1 MKKSPDKNIKRMKL
15 KNDKV
20 AWVYLFPSLVVISAF
35 VIWPVFY
42 SFVLSFYN
50 WDFKNLTRPEFIGL
64 QNYSKILFTFDT
76 DRLPKYPLN
85 SALIS
90 SFSYFLFA
98 LFFLRLID
106 LFKDIF
112 YKKSDFISFLLSTL
126 SIASFVAFLV
136 FNTKIFFIYF
146 PILAITNLYMQTHR
160 NEKKFSLVGRFL
172 VFLLIYFLISRII
185 PVQKNL
191 FNYFDAMK
199 DASVFYKGLYNTVY
213 YVIFSVPIT
222 IMISVAL
229 AILLNSNIKFKS
241 FFRTAYFI
249 PYVTSMVAVSLVWQ
263 WLLNDNYG
271 LINYFIQMIGLHPVR
286 WLSDERYT
294 IPAIIMVSVWKSVG
308 YDTIIFLA
316 GLQNIDK
323 TYYEAAEI
331 DGANSWQKFLHITWP
346 LLSPTT
352 YFIMIISLI
361 GSFKVFVQIF
371 ILFNG
376 TPGPYNNSGMTIV
389 YFIFQQFYSYQKMGY
404 ASAGAYILFAI
415 IMVFTIIQIW
425 YSKKRVHYD

>member
-1 MKKSPDKNIKRMKL
+1 VKKAPIKRMKL
-15 KNDKV
+15 KRDDKT
-20 AWVYLFPSLVVISAF
+20 AWIYLFPSLVVISAF

-50 WDFKNLTRPEFIGL
+50 WDFKNLTRPEFIGF
-64 QNYSKILFTFDT
+64 QNYAKILFTFDP
-76 DRLPKYPLN
+76 DRLPRYPFA

-106 LFKDIF
+106 VFKDVF
-112 YKKSDFISFLLSTL
+112 HKKNDFISFIL
-126 SIASFVAFLV
+126 SIFSIVSFAAFSI
-136 FNTKIFFIYF
+136 FNTKIFLIYF
-146 PILAITNLYMQTHR
+146 PILVITNFYLQTNR
-160 NEKKFSLVGRFL
+160 KEKNFSPMGRFL
-172 VFLLIYFLISRII
+172 IFALIYFVISKLI
-185 PVQKNL
+185 PTQEAV
-191 FNYFDAMK
+191 FNYFNIVK

-222 IMISVAL
+222 IMISVGL

-263 WLLNDNYG
+263 WLLNDDYG
-271 LINYFIQMIGLHPVR
+271 LVNYFIQMVGLHPIR

-294 IPAIIMVSVWKSVG
+294 IPAIIIVSVWKSVG

-331 DGANSWQKFLHITWP
+331 DGASSWQKFLHITWP

-389 YFIFQQFYSYQKMGY
+389 YYIFQQFYSYQKMGY

-415 IMVFTIIQIW
+415 IMVFTIIQVW

>member
-1 MKKSPDKNIKRMKL
+1 MFKNRKL
-15 KNDKV
+15 NSIRSKNDRI

-64 QNYSKILFTFDT
+64 QNYAKILFTFDT
-76 DRLPKYPLN
+76 DRLPKYSLT
-85 SALIS
+85 SALVS
-90 SFSYFLFA
+90 SFSYFLFS
-98 LFFLRLID
+98 LFFLRLFDII
-106 LFKDIF
+106 KDIF
-112 YKKSDFISFLLSTL
+112 NKKSNFITFLLL
-126 SIASFVAFLV
+126 IASLTSFAAFFL
-136 FNTKIFFIYF
+136 FNTKIFLIYF
-146 PILAITNLYMQTHR
+146 PILLITNFYIQQTR
-160 NEKKFSLVGRFL
+160 KDKALSPVSRIIAL
-172 VFLLIYFLISRII
+172 LLIYFVLSKLVPI
-185 PVQKNL
+185 QHTL
-191 FNYFDAMK
+191 FNYFDAVK

-213 YVIFSVPIT
+213 YVIFSVPLT
-222 IMISVAL
+222 IMISVGL
-229 AILLNSNIKFKS
+229 AILLNSNIRFKS

-271 LINYFIQMIGLHPVR
+271 LINYFLQVVGLHPIR

-331 DGANSWQKFLHITWP
+331 DGANAWQKFLNITWP

-415 IMVFTIIQIW
+415 IMVFTIIQVW
-425 YSKKRVHYD
+425 YSKRRVHYD

>member
-1 MKKSPDKNIKRMKL
+1 VKKAPIKKMKL
-15 KNDKV
+15 KKNDKI

-50 WDFKNLTRPEFIGL
+50 WDFKNLTRPEFIGF
-64 QNYSKILFTFDT
+64 QNYAKILFTFDP
-76 DRLPKYPLN
+76 DRLPKYPFT

-106 LFKDIF
+106 VFKDIF
-112 YKKSDFISFLLSTL
+112 HKKNDLISFIL
-126 SIASFVAFLV
+126 SIFSIVSFAAFSI
-136 FNTKIFFIYF
+136 FNTKIFLIYF
-146 PILAITNLYMQTHR
+146 PILVITNFYLQTHR
-160 NEKKFSLVGRFL
+160 KDKKFSPMGRFL
-172 VFLLIYFLISRII
+172 LFVLIYFVISKLI
-185 PVQKNL
+185 PTQEAV
-191 FNYFDAMK
+191 FNYFNTVK

-222 IMISVAL
+222 IMISVGL

-263 WLLNDNYG
+263 WLLNDDYG
-271 LINYFIQMIGLHPVR
+271 LVNYFIQMVGLHPIR

-294 IPAIIMVSVWKSVG
+294 IPAIIIVSVWKSVG

-331 DGANSWQKFLHITWP
+331 DGASSWQKFLHITWP

-389 YFIFQQFYSYQKMGY
+389 YYIFQQFYSYQKMGY

-415 IMVFTIIQIW
+415 IMVFTIIQVW

>member
-1 MKKSPDKNIKRMKL
+1 MKKPYIKSTKTKL
-15 KNDKV
+15 RGDNKT
-20 AWVYLFPSLVVISAF
+20 AWIYLFPSLVVISAF

-42 SFVLSFYN
+42 SFILSFYN
-50 WDFKNLTRPEFIGL
+50 WDFKNLTRPEFIGF
-64 QNYSKILFTFDT
+64 QNYAKILFTFDT
-76 DRLPKYPLN
+76 DRLPNYSLT
-85 SALIS
+85 SALVS

-98 LFFLRLID
+98 LFFLRFI
-106 LFKDIF
+106 DIF
-112 YKKSDFISFLLSTL
+112 KEVVGRKSNFVYFMLSILSIISF
-126 SIASFVAFLV
+126 IAFLA
-136 FNTKIFFIYF
+136 FNTKIFLIYF
-146 PILAITNLYMQTHR
+146 PILAITNLYIQLHR
-160 NEKKFSLVGRFL
+160 KEKKFSFVGR
-172 VFLLIYFLISRII
+172 LILFFIFYIAISKLA

-191 FNYFDAMK
+191 FNYFITLK

-213 YVIFSVPIT
+213 YAIFSVPIT
-222 IMISVAL
+222 IIISVGV
-229 AILLNSNIKFKS
+229 AILLNSDIKFKS

-271 LINYFIQMIGLHPVR
+271 LINYFLQLMGLHPVR
-286 WLSDERYT
+286 WLSDEKYT
-294 IPAIIMVSVWKSVG
+294 IPAIIMVSVWKSIG

-331 DGANSWQKFLHITWP
+331 DGANAWQKFINITWP

-352 YFIMIISLI
+352 YFIMIVSLI
-361 GSFKVFVQIF
+361 GAFKVFSQIF

-389 YFIFQQFYSYQKMGY
+389 YFVFQQFYTYQKMGY

-415 IMVFTIIQIW
+415 IMVFTIIEVW